1 MLLHHCTWPEIEAYL
16 LRSRGVVI
24 PTGSTEQHGP
34 TGLIGTDSITAET
47 IAYAMAERCGALV
60 GPTLTLSQAQFN
72 LGFPGTISLRP
83 TTLIQV
89 IIDYVQ
95 SLARQGFEHFYFLNG
110 HGGNI
115 SPAQCAFQE
124 LYADRSLGQNAGA
137 VIHCR
142 LRSWWDFAEVNEIR
156 QRLYGASEGMHATPS
171 ELAITRH
178 VLPAL
183 SCADDLPSPPLLS
196 ADFMKRHSGDNHQ
209 YAVAHRDQFPD
220 GRVGSHSGLGLA
232 EHGVA
237 LVSAAAEAAARD
249 YAAFL
254 DRLES

>member
-16 LRSRGVVI
+16 LRSKGVVI

-142 LRSWWDFAEVNEIR
+142 LRNWWDFAEVNEIR

-178 VLPAL
+178 ILPAL

-196 ADFMKRHSGDNHQ
+196 ADFIKRHSGDNHQ
-209 YAVAHRDQFPD
+209 YAVGHRAQFPD

>member
-16 LRSRGVVI
+16 LRSKGVVI

-47 IAYAMAERCGALV
+47 IAHAMAERCGALV
-60 GPTLTLSQAQFN
+60 GPTLTLGQAQFN

-142 LRSWWDFAEVNEIR
+142 LRNWWDFAEVNEIR

-178 VLPAL
+178 ILPAL

-196 ADFMKRHSGDNHQ
+196 ADFIKRHSGDNHQ
-209 YAVAHRDQFPD
+209 YAVGHRAQFPD

-254 DRLES
+254 DRPES

>member
-16 LRSRGVVI
+16 RRSKGVVI

-72 LGFPGTISLRP
+72 LGFPGTISLRA

-115 SPAQCAFQE
+115 APAHCAFQE
-124 LYADRSLGQNAGA
+124 LYADQSLGQNAGA
-137 VIHCR
+137 AIHCR
-142 LRSWWDFAEVNEIR
+142 LRSWWDYAEVNEIR
-156 QRLYGASEGMHATPS
+156 QRFYGASEGMHATPS

-196 ADFMKRHSGDNHQ
+196 ADFIKHHSGDNHAS
-209 YAVAHRDQFPD
+209 AVAHRAQFPD

>member
-16 LRSRGVVI
+16 LRSKGVVI

-47 IAYAMAERCGALV
+47 IAHAMAERCGALV
-60 GPTLTLSQAQFN
+60 GPTLTLGQAQFN

-142 LRSWWDFAEVNEIR
+142 LRNWWDFAEVNEIR

-178 VLPAL
+178 ILPAL

-196 ADFMKRHSGDNHQ
+196 ADFIKRHSGDNHQ

-237 LVSAAAEAAARD
+237 LVGAAAEAAARD